1 MTKKIKEN
9 NRNSYQYINP
19 LQKNQHFL
27 RTTEEIQSI
36 IGSYPDNWTKKDF
49 RGEGKN
55 NQKKILTRKE
65 TERPGLVFG
74 ATGGSKQY
82 KNGKLKCSM
91 CGIFKDLEEFPDD
104 RYGSSN
110 GKRSNCSSCDALRNR
125 RYRESI
131 KKY

>member
-36 IGSYPDNWTKKDF
+36 IASYPDNWTKKDF

-55 NQKKILTRKE
+55 NQKNMTK
-65 TERPGLVFG
+65 
-74 ATGGSKQY
+74 
-82 KNGKLKCSM
+82 
-91 CGIFKDLEEFPDD
+91 
-104 RYGSSN
+104 
-110 GKRSNCSSCDALRNR
+110 
-125 RYRESI
+125 
-131 KKY
+131 

>member
-1 MTKKIKEN
+1 MKKDF
-9 NRNSYQYINP
+9 NRNPAGN
-19 LQKNQHFL
+19 NQWQL
-27 RTTEEIQSI
+27 RSNEEIQKI
-36 IGSYPDNWTKKDF
+36 INKYPDHWTKKDF

-65 TERPGLVFG
+65 TERSGLVFG

-91 CGIFKDLEEFPDD
+91 CNIFKNLDEFPDD

-110 GKRSNCSSCDALRNR
+110 GKRSNCSTCDVIRNKQ
-125 RYRESI
+125 YRESS
-131 KKY
+131 KLD